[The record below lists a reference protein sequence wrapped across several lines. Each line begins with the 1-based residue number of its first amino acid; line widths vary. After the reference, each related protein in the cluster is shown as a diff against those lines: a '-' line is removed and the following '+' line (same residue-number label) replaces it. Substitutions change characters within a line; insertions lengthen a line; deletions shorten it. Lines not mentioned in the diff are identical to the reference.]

1 MRACLSL
8 IPGGL
13 ATGLLLAALS
23 LPLFAQEPG
32 HESAGRA
39 PAMSTASAIPDAP
52 APQLE
57 PTDAKAEENTAQ
69 QGSSNSQ
76 LPAQPAQAQESRHQ
90 KAAEQLKEEE
100 RQRVVGIVPD
110 FGVTYH
116 SDAVSLS
123 AGQKMQLA
131 VRSAVDPFTFVAA
144 FLVAGMNEA
153 LDEDSGFGW
162 GAEGFGKRSG
172 AAYLDAFDGDILAS
186 GVLPVLFHQDPRY
199 FRLGHGSFHHR
210 LFYAVAASFICKH
223 DNTGRWEPNYSNIG
237 GNLAA
242 GAISNLYY
250 PSGDSGWGRTI
261 GNGMIVTTEGTLGG
275 IFDEFWPDIS
285 RKVLHRDPTNGLD
298 AQMRAADQ
306 ARRQA
311 TQHGR

>member
-1 MRACLSL
+1 MMA
-8 IPGGL
+8 
-13 ATGLLLAALS
+13 
-23 LPLFAQEPG
+23 
-32 HESAGRA
+32 
-39 PAMSTASAIPDAP
+39 ASALPDAP

-57 PTDAKAEENTAQ
+57 QAGTQTQESTAQ
-69 QGSSNSQ
+69 QGSSSSQ
-76 LPAQPAQAQESRHQ
+76 PDAKTLRHE

-100 RQRVVGIVPD
+100 KQRVVGIVPD

-131 VRSAVDPFTFVAA
+131 ARSAVDPFTFVAA

-162 GAEGFGKRSG
+162 GAEGYFKRSG

-186 GVLPVLFHQDPRY
+186 GVLPILFHQDPRY

-210 LFYAVAASFICKH
+210 LLYAVAASFICKH
-223 DNTGRWEPNYSNIG
+223 DNTGKWEPNYSNIG

-285 RKVLHRDPTNGLD
+285 RKVLHRDPTHGLD

-306 ARRQA
+306 ARKQA
-311 TQHGR
+311 KQSER